1 MKFKSL
7 LTGAAALGI
16 VSAAQAQTQIDITG
30 ATAFR
35 GAAHS
40 AIKAA
45 FDAGNG
51 GVSYRF
57 AVDGTSLNGSNA
69 AIFEGNF
76 PGITG
81 TTTIRTSFTG
91 SVEGILSLT
100 KPTVVA
106 NQVVYLNTGAFGAT
120 TASSTPSVTTNA
132 TSKDAASQT
141 SKFAFSDVL
150 QASTPS
156 KTPKLFGAQVGA
168 IVFTPLINKG
178 ADAAI
183 TNITTQQFRQLALA
197 GRLPTR
203 FFTGLDRAS
212 SAADTFVYLTGRN
225 DLSGTRTAF
234 LAEIG
239 YGISAPVKQY
249 VVRASDST
257 TITQISLAPTAAVTA
272 SANLTGSTGIQASS
286 VFTSAGTKEGN
297 GGYNSGSYIR
307 AFMNKT
313 SNATSVVN
321 SSTLSQVS
329 AAAPINLVSWIGT
342 GDAVTA
348 MSINATTGVAAG
360 ASNLSYNGEKL
371 DLKWQATVG
380 GNYSTGLSP
389 ADRAKVRNG
398 KYTAWSFQNLYYK
411 GQTATPTGN
420 DLVFFNEIRNRLTPT
435 VVGSS
440 GLAMSEMKIPLDP
453 TASPLAPSSTDAAK
467 RITDGGIVAP

>member
-1 MKFKSL
+1 
-7 LTGAAALGI
+7 
-16 VSAAQAQTQIDITG
+16 
-30 ATAFR
+30 
-35 GAAHS
+35 
-40 AIKAA
+40 
-45 FDAGNG
+45 
-51 GVSYRF
+51 
-57 AVDGTSLNGSNA
+57 
-69 AIFEGNF
+69 
-76 PGITG
+76 
-81 TTTIRTSFTG
+81 
-91 SVEGILSLT
+91 
-100 KPTVVA
+100 
-106 NQVVYLNTGAFGAT
+106 
-120 TASSTPSVTTNA
+120 
-132 TSKDAASQT
+132 
-141 SKFAFSDVL
+141 
-150 QASTPS
+150 
-156 KTPKLFGAQVGA
+156 
-168 IVFTPLINKG
+168 
-178 ADAAI
+178 
-183 TNITTQQFRQLALA
+183 LALA

-239 YGISAPVKQY
+239 YGISTPVKQY

-297 GGYNSGSYIR
+297 GGYNSGSFIR
-307 AFMNKT
+307 GFMNKT

-329 AAAPINLVSWIGT
+329 AAAPINLVTWIGT

-380 GNYSTGLSP
+380 GSYSTGLSP

-411 GQTATPTGN
+411 TTAAPTGA
-420 DLVFFNEIRNRLTPT
+420 DLAFYNEIRSRLTPT
-435 VVGSS
+435 AIGSS
-440 GLAMSEMKIPLDP
+440 GLAMSEMKIPVDP
-453 TASPLAPSSTDAAK
+453 TDSTLTASSADASK
-467 RITDGGIVAP
+467 RTTDGGIVAP